1 MLLKVILKNNNRLLL
16 SLSKQ
21 KLFPRKYLSSI
32 STTTTT
38 TPTRSEK
45 IEQVLS
51 EKIESINKITGLS
64 AGKLNELKNSVQETE
79 ISFNESK
86 KQLIE
91 CRRLYEDAV
100 KERSQVQGE
109 INVLLQRKS
118 EWSENDVERFSEIYK
133 KEHSLKE
140 LEKKA
145 KQNCINQESVVDSQ
159 QTSFLQSLRLVYSE
173 ENMLANKARVVNT
186 YVTWGLI
193 ALNSSIFL
201 ISTLMIEPNKRK
213 KFEERVQKVVEIEN
227 NKTTNEILKT
237 LRNGE
242 NNNNNN
248 NMKNNNNNKNQEKNQ
263 VFEIVGGTKKNV
275 TNVEMGKKSTIDYKN
290 ETNNEIIENIKDDK
304 EIIDDGIFITTDQV
318 GAFCLGA
325 ISAIIISALMGGG

>member
-1 MLLKVILKNNNRLLL
+1 
-16 SLSKQ
+16 
-21 KLFPRKYLSSI
+21 
-32 STTTTT
+32 
-38 TPTRSEK
+38 
-45 IEQVLS
+45 
-51 EKIESINKITGLS
+51 
-64 AGKLNELKNSVQETE
+64 
-79 ISFNESK
+79 NESK

-100 KERSQVQGE
+100 KERSQIQGE

-145 KQNCINQESVVDSQ
+145 KQKCINQESVVDSQ

-263 VFEIVGGTKKNV
+263 VFEIVSGTKKDV
-275 TNVEMGKKSTIDYKN
+275 TNVEMAKKSTINYKN
-290 ETNNEIIENIKDDK
+290 E
-304 EIIDDGIFITTDQV
+304 
-318 GAFCLGA
+318 
-325 ISAIIISALMGGG
+325 